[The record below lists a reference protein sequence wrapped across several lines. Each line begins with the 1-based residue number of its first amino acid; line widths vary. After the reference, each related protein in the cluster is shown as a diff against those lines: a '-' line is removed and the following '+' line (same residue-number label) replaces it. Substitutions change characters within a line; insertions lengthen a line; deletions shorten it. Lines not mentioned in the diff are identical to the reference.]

1 LRQLIRQDLVDLQ
14 HLLDPGGQL
23 HLLHQLD
30 LVDRRLQQRQLN
42 LLLRQDLE
50 DLQHLLDL
58 GGQLHR

>member
-14 HLLDPGGQL
+14 HLLDPGGQ
-23 HLLHQLD
+23 LHQLD